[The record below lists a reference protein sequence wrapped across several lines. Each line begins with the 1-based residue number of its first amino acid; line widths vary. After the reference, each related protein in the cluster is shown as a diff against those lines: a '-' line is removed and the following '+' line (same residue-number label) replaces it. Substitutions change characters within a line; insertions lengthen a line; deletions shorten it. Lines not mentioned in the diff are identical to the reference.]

1 MDDMLPLL
9 SCRIGL
15 VMLVAIAAL
24 QTGPRSAA
32 LAAPQPAADQIPL
45 FELDRSWPRPLPN
58 DWAFGEAW
66 GIAVDSRDHPWVLH
80 STNHKD
86 PSIRE
91 MLAKQGK
98 RLAPPVVELDAQGN
112 VVQAWGGPG
121 QGYSW
126 MEGQPWAE
134 HGMFI
139 DYKDNVWVT
148 GDGHV
153 ALKFTRQGKFVLQL
167 GELWKTNGSN
177 DTRLLGKPTTL
188 AVDRVSNEV
197 FVADGY
203 TNQRVIVFDAETGAY
218 KRHWGA
224 YGKRPD
230 DGPRE
235 KLEPQGPPP
244 QRFDPVHCV
253 RIAND
258 GLVYVCDR
266 WHNRFQ
272 VFRKDGTFVREV
284 FVDRDVPAP
293 YEFDLKKSEYVA
305 RRGPGVGNGSASM
318 AAFSPDREQRYL
330 YIGSSTSYRKIYIYR
345 RSDLQLLGSVDTVA
359 GHHEMAVDSKGNIYT
374 TDGRS
379 RTPMRY
385 LFKGFRPIKSSR

>member
-1 MDDMLPLL
+1 MFPLL
-9 SCRIGL
+9 NRCVGGAFLLAVAVLETGL
-15 VMLVAIAAL
+15 I
-24 QTGPRSAA
+24 T
-32 LAAPQPAADQIPL
+32 APAPARQPGAEQIPV
-45 FELDRSWPRPLPN
+45 FELDRSWPKPLPN

-98 RLAPPVVELDAQGN
+98 RLAQPVVEFDGEGN
-112 VVQAWGGPG
+112 LVQAWGGPG
-121 QGYSW
+121 PGYSW
-126 MEGQPWAE
+126 VEGGPWAE
-134 HGMFI
+134 HGIFI
-139 DYKDNVWVT
+139 DHKDNVWVT

-153 ALKFTRQGKFVLQL
+153 ALKFTRDGKFLLQI
-167 GELWKTNGSN
+167 GELGKTNGSN
-177 DTRLLGKPTTL
+177 DPRLLGKPTTV
-188 AVDRVSNEV
+188 AVDRATNEV
-197 FVADGY
+197 FIADGY
-203 TNQRVIVFDAETGAY
+203 INQRVVVFDADTGAY

-244 QRFDPVHCV
+244 QRLDPVHCV

-272 VFRKDGTFVREV
+272 VFRRDGTFLKEV
-284 FVDRDVPAP
+284 FVDRDVRAP
-293 YEFDLKKSEYVA
+293 YDWDFKTSAYVA
-305 RRGPGVGNGSASM
+305 RQAPGVGNGSVSM
-318 AAFSPDREQRYL
+318 AAFSPDPEQRYL
-330 YIGSSTSYRKIYIYR
+330 YIGSSTSYRKLYIFR
-345 RSDLQLLGSVDTVA
+345 RGDLQLLGSVDTVA
-359 GHHEMAVDSKGNIYT
+359 GHHEMVVDSKGNLYT

-379 RTPMRY
+379 RKPMRY
-385 LFKGFRPIKSSR
+385 LFKGFRPVKSSR